1 MIESK
6 FFTRMIKASRSLVK
20 VPKGD
25 AICNKLEARVY
36 IVKVKTLGNLRDTT
50 TIVAL
55 TLDG

>member
-1 MIESK
+1 VIESK
-6 FFTRMIKASRSLVK
+6 FFTQMIKASRSLVK

-25 AICNKLEARVY
+25 AICNKLEARVR
-36 IVKVKTLGNLRDTT
+36 IVEAETSSNLRDTT